1 MTFQTYQ
8 FLDFCLSSSCDVD
21 KPCTESI
28 SNTDSSFDNHHCH
41 SARKSKHNSSHLM
54 IFLFNFMIYRILFLA
69 TKRRSMSPRGL
80 HWESIWHERFTV
92 TLHFWLR
99 RLRKPVL
106 CIFLQTHDW
115 SIGGFGINRNRIS
128 GFPLRNDHV
137 YAHSRTTVYPLNIPF
152 KL

>member
-1 MTFQTYQ
+1 MLTSLVPSR
-8 FLDFCLSSSCDVD
+8 FLTL
-21 KPCTESI
+21 T
-28 SNTDSSFDNHHCH
+28 
-41 SARKSKHNSSHLM
+41 AHL
-54 IFLFNFMIYRILFLA
+54 IITIVILLERVSTTAHTLWFFLLNFLFYRILFLA
-69 TKRRSMSPRGL
+69 TKCRSMSPRGL